1 MLFPIADEAAPTSI
15 RAEKKGKQRVE
26 TEESNTYELQILMQ
40 EMRSEM
46 RGRDEQ
52 IRKELKWRD
61 THFDGQLKKK
71 REHSEN

>member
-71 REHSEN
+71 KRTL